1 LKTKEEQLQEYR
13 EFWSKFFTW
22 RLAVAILIV
31 TAFQFLALD
40 VMFKIGV
47 MDVIL
52 KLNDNDLPINKIYI
66 GKLVII
72 SIFVTPG
79 FFMYLLCRKFLITSP
94 VYALLHLIIF
104 QHLVACVLIYLKEI
118 RDFSIG

>member
-13 EFWSKFFTW
+13 EFWSKLFTW

-66 GKLVII
+66 GKLEPI
-72 SIFVTPG
+72 P
-79 FFMYLLCRKFLITSP
+79 KP
-94 VYALLHLIIF
+94 VLEASKHN
-104 QHLVACVLIYLKEI
+104 
-118 RDFSIG
+118 